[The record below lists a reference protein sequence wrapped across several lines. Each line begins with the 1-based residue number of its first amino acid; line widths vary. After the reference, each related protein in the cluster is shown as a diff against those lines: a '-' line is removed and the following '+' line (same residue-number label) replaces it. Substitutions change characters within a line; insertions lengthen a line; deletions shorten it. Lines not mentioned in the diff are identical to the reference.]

1 MSGVGYTNMSDDET
15 KSEARSLD
23 QIRQHY
29 LIERELAARL
39 RTATRAERRHLYTE
53 VYDELFRRV
62 PHHPQLAL
70 KLDEELRRR
79 TIAERLEL
87 LQTYLKPNSTYL
99 ELGPGDC
106 SLALEIAKQVRRVYA
121 VDVSR
126 EITRDVVLP
135 DNFELIISDGSSIP
149 VPEDSIDLAYS
160 DQLMEHLHIEDA
172 REQLQN
178 IHRVLAPG
186 GAYICITP
194 NRLSGPHDVSR
205 NFDDVATGFHLKEYS
220 LTELSQMFSAAG
232 FRLLQV
238 LVGARGFH
246 IRTPTAVI
254 KLVETILASAPRGL
268 GRTLARGLPLRL
280 VLGVKL
286 IGIK

>member
-1 MSGVGYTNMSDDET
+1 MGWGYTDMSDDEAR
-15 KSEARSLD
+15 SESRSLD

-29 LIERELAARL
+29 LIEKELATRL

-62 PHHPQLAL
+62 PDHPQLAL
-70 KLDEELRRR
+70 KLNEKLRRR
-79 TIAERLEL
+79 TSAERLEL
-87 LQTYLKPNSTYL
+87 LKSYLKPSSTYL
-99 ELGPGDC
+99 ELGSGDC
-106 SLALEIAKQVRRVYA
+106 SLALEIAQQVRKVYA

-126 EITRDVVLP
+126 EITRDMTLP

-149 VPEDSIDLAYS
+149 VPDDSIDLAYS

-186 GAYICITP
+186 GRYICITP

-205 NFDDVATGFHLKEYS
+205 NFDDVATGFQHRWKRDRCRRDEC
-220 LTELSQMFSAAG
+220 FAAM
-232 FRLLQV
+232 R
-238 LVGARGFH
+238 
-246 IRTPTAVI
+246 
-254 KLVETILASAPRGL
+254 
-268 GRTLARGLPLRL
+268 
-280 VLGVKL
+280 
-286 IGIK
+286 

>member
-1 MSGVGYTNMSDDET
+1 MSDHEP
-15 KSEARSLD
+15 KIEARSLD

-29 LIERELAARL
+29 LIEKELATRL

-62 PHHPQLAL
+62 PDHPQLAL
-70 KLDEELRRR
+70 KLDEGLRRR

-87 LQTYLKPNSTYL
+87 LKSYLKPNSTYL

-106 SLALEIAKQVRRVYA
+106 SLALEIAKQVRVVYA

-126 EITRDVVLP
+126 EITRDVALP

-149 VPEDSIDLAYS
+149 VPDDSIDLAYS
-160 DQLMEHLHIEDA
+160 DQLMEHLHREDA

-186 GAYICITP
+186 GTYVCITP

-205 NFDDVATGFHLKEYS
+205 NFDDVATGFHLREYS
-220 LTELSQMFSAAG
+220 LTELSQMFTTVG
-232 FRLLQV
+232 FRHLQV

-246 IRTPTAVI
+246 VRTPTAVI
-254 KLVETILASAPRGL
+254 KLVESILARAPRGL

-280 VLGVKL
+280 VLGIKL
-286 IGIK
+286 VAIK

>member
-1 MSGVGYTNMSDDET
+1 MSYDEAG
-15 KSEARSLD
+15 SESRSPD

-29 LIERELAARL
+29 LIEKELATRL
-39 RTATRAERRHLYTE
+39 QIATREERRHLYTT

-62 PHHPQLAL
+62 PDHPQLAL
-70 KLDEELRRR
+70 KLDEGLRRR

-87 LQTYLKPNSTYL
+87 LKGYLKPNSTYL

-106 SLALEIAKQVRRVYA
+106 SLALEIAKQVRMVYA

-126 EITRDVVLP
+126 EITRDVTRP

-149 VPEDSIDLAYS
+149 LPDGSIDLAYS
-160 DQLMEHLHIEDA
+160 DQLMEHLHKEDA

-186 GAYICITP
+186 GTYICITP

-220 LTELSQMFSAAG
+220 LTELSQMFRAAG
-232 FRLLQV
+232 FRHLKV

-246 IRTPTAVI
+246 LRTPTALI
-254 KLVETILASAPRGL
+254 KLVESILECAPRGL

>member
-1 MSGVGYTNMSDDET
+1 M
-15 KSEARSLD
+15 EARSPD

-29 LIERELAARL
+29 LIEKELAARL

-62 PHHPQLAL
+62 PDHPQLAL
-70 KLDEELRRR
+70 KRDEGLRRR

-87 LQTYLKPNSTYL
+87 LKSYLKPNSTYL

-106 SLALEIAKQVRRVYA
+106 SLALEIAKQVRMVYA

-126 EITRDVVLP
+126 EITRDVALP

-149 VPEDSIDLAYS
+149 VPDDSIDLAYS
-160 DQLMEHLHIEDA
+160 DQLMEHLHSEDA
-172 REQLQN
+172 REQLKN
-178 IHRVLAPG
+178 IHRVLVPG
-186 GAYICITP
+186 GTYICITP

-232 FRLLQV
+232 FRQLQV
-238 LVGARGFH
+238 LVGARGIH

-254 KLVETILASAPRGL
+254 KLVESILTSAPRRL
-268 GRTLARGLPLRL
+268 GRIIARGLPLRL

-286 IGIK
+286 VGIK

>member
-1 MSGVGYTNMSDDET
+1 MSDHEP
-15 KSEARSLD
+15 KVEGRSPD
-23 QIRQHY
+23 QLRQHY
-29 LIERELAARL
+29 LIEKELAARL

-53 VYDELFRRV
+53 VYDELFKRV
-62 PHHPQLAL
+62 PDHPQLAL
-70 KLDEELRRR
+70 KVDEGLRRR

-87 LQTYLKPNSTYL
+87 LKGYLKPNSTYL

-126 EITRDVVLP
+126 EITRDVSLP

-149 VPEDSIDLAYS
+149 VPDDSMDLAYS

-178 IHRVLAPG
+178 VHRVLAPG
-186 GAYICITP
+186 GRYICITP

-205 NFDDVATGFHLKEYS
+205 NFDDVATGFHLREYS
-220 LTELSQMFSAAG
+220 VTELSQMLRAAG
-232 FRLLQV
+232 FRQLQV
-238 LVGARGFH
+238 LVGARGIH
-246 IRTPTAVI
+246 IRTPTAFI
-254 KLVETILASAPRGL
+254 KLVESILARTPRGL
-268 GRTLARGLPLRL
+268 GRIIARGLPLRL
-280 VLGVKL
+280 IL
-286 IGIK
+286 GIKMVATK